1 MTQSSD
7 ITSFFLEGQTKSSDL
22 NFSFLSLEIWRLLLP
37 NINTEHG
44 YETRTSYPQI
54 HPSSQFASSMPGLH
68 LMISTGQILYPKMPC
83 AKCCRVRYASDYSIR
98 NLNKR
103 RILHPRAALPEE
115 SFIGIARCIT
125 DFTTFIYLTDVY
137 IEPSSQ
143 GNGLGTWMMKCVQEV
158 IESMPHLRRSLLFT
172 GDWKRSVPFYEKI
185 LGMQVFESGRGED
198 GEGRG
203 VAVMMRKGNGYRQR
217 PEFDA

>member
-1 MTQSSD
+1 MASTSPKHQHRTWIRDSYLISTDPSLIPIRKLNAWFASDDIYWANSLPEDAMREMLQSSLCFGLFNTKPKQEANPPS
-7 ITSFFLEGQTKSSDL
+7 TS
-22 NFSFLSLEIWRLLLP
+22 
-37 NINTEHG
+37 
-44 YETRTSYPQI
+44 
-54 HPSSQFASSMPGLH
+54 
-68 LMISTGQILYPKMPC
+68 
-83 AKCCRVRYASDYSIR
+83 
-98 NLNKR
+98 
-103 RILHPRAALPEE
+103 ALPEE

-198 GEGRG
+198 GEGMG
-203 VAVMMRKGNGYRQR
+203 VAVMMRKGNGFRQR

>member
-1 MTQSSD
+1 MAS
-7 ITSFFLEGQTKSSDL
+7 TSPKYQHRTWTRDSYLISTDPSLIPVRKL
-22 NFSFLSLEIWRLLLP
+22 NAW
-37 NINTEHG
+37 
-44 YETRTSYPQI
+44 
-54 HPSSQFASSMPGLH
+54 FASDD
-68 LMISTGQILYPKMPC
+68 IYW
-83 AKCCRVRYASDYSIR
+83 A
-98 NLNKR
+98 N
-103 RILHPRAALPEE
+103 ALPEDAMRE
-115 SFIGIARCIT
+115 MLQSSLCFGLYKTEPKSEANPPSTATLSEEDFIGIARCIT

-143 GNGLGTWMMKCVQEV
+143 GNGLGTWMMECVQEV

-185 LGMQVFESGRGED
+185 LGMQVFESLKGEN

-203 VAVMMRKGNGYRQR
+203 LAVMMRKGKGYRQR